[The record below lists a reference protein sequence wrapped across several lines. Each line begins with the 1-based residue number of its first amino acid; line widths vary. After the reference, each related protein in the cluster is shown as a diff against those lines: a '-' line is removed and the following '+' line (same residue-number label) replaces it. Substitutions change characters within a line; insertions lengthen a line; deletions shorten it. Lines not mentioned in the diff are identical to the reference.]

1 MGGQTLRWPDG
12 DRVPE
17 PIRVGLMGPG
27 APFELTRDEVLGAK
41 MDVFATRARDLRQL
55 LVAAAERFGDQPYLS
70 FPDVAYTYSGVIGP
84 VASVAAALRD
94 RYGVGQGD
102 RVAIGAA
109 NGPEWVLTFWAAT
122 VLGAIT
128 VALNGWWTG
137 PEMAYGLELTRP
149 KVLLGDE
156 RRLAR
161 LEGIDHGVPTVAF
174 PFDLASHAPDAALPD
189 AALDEDDPFLIL
201 FTSGTTGRPKGAVI
215 SHRGNIHFIQS
226 MLLNG
231 IAGVAMTNPS
241 ALGQPPASQACII
254 NAAPLFHVGGLNCQV
269 VMATATGM
277 HIAFPPQGRW
287 QEETHLGLTERYRA
301 TSWSLVPTQ
310 LWRILDYPDLDR
322 FDISSVQTVGG
333 GSAVWPPELLRR
345 LGERLP
351 AIRPSLAMGYGATE
365 TNGLGTNLRLHWTY
379 EHPDSIGYPAPGVEV
394 EIRDPVTRQVCDD
407 GVIGE
412 ICMRTAAGF
421 VGYWDNPEATA
432 AALDAERWY
441 RTGDF
446 GHTVDGFVY
455 LEGRRRDLII
465 RGGENIYPAEI
476 ESRLLEHPAIA
487 EVAVIGVPH
496 PTLGHQV
503 KAVIVLHPGASL
515 DEPEVRAFAAQS
527 LAAFKI
533 PEHVSFVDALPY
545 NATGKVLKH
554 LLEHPEQASDFV
566 PE

>member
-1 MGGQTLRWPDG
+1 MGGQTLRWPDA
-12 DRVPE
+12 DRIPE
-17 PIRVGLMGPG
+17 AIRAGLMGPG
-27 APFELTRDEVLGAK
+27 APFELGDGEVLGAT
-41 MDVFATRARDLRQL
+41 MDVFATRSRDLRQL
-55 LVAAAERFGDQPYLS
+55 LVSAGHRYGEQPYLS
-70 FPDVAYTYSGVIGP
+70 FPDRSYSFAGVIAP

-109 NGPEWVLTFWAAT
+109 NCAEWVLTFWAAT
-122 VLGAIT
+122 ALGAIT

-137 PEMAYGLELTRP
+137 PEMAYGLELTTP

-161 LEGIDHGVPTVAF
+161 LAGIDHGVPTLTF
-174 PFDLASHAPDAALPD
+174 PFDLAEYAPDARLPD
-189 AALDEDDPFLIL
+189 VVLDEDDPFLIL

-215 SHRGNIHFIQS
+215 SHRSNIAFIQS
-226 MLLNG
+226 TLLNG
-231 IAGVAMTNPS
+231 IAGVAISNPA
-241 ALGQPPASQACII
+241 ALGQAPANPPCII

-277 HIAFPPQGRW
+277 HIAFPPPGKW
-287 QEETHLGLTERYRA
+287 QEETHLRMSEQYRA

-310 LWRILDYPDLDR
+310 LWRILDYPDLEK
-322 FDISSVQTVGG
+322 FDLSSVATVGG
-333 GSAVWPPELLRR
+333 GSSVWPPELLRH

-365 TNGLGTNLRLHWTY
+365 TNGLGTNLRMHWTY

-394 EIRDPVTRQVCDD
+394 EIRDPATGDVCDD

-421 VGYWDNPEATA
+421 VGYWNNPEATA
-432 AALDAERWY
+432 AALDGDRWY
-441 RTGDF
+441 HTGDY
-446 GHTVDGFVY
+446 GHTLDGFLY

-465 RGGENIYPAEI
+465 RGGENVYPAEI
-476 ESRLLEHPAIA
+476 ENRLLEHPAIA

-503 KAVIVLHPGASL
+503 KAVIVLHPAAEL
-515 DEPEVRAFAAQS
+515 DADGVRAFAAEA
-527 LAAFKI
+527 LASFKV
-533 PEHVSFVDALPY
+533 PEYVEFVDALPY

-554 LLEHPEQASDFV
+554 LLEHPELASDFV